1 MASEAGGQE
10 QALSSSELDFSA
22 IDAAAVSIIGDW
34 LKGDVSRERA
44 AGSYYLTKLSGG
56 HLFEAADLE
65 IARYCRRQFD
75 PGTACFELG
84 VGFGE
89 LSLLLSLSGYQVI
102 GYESDLARH
111 AGALALV
118 DGFSARGVD
127 VGNLTLVPGMFPDAV
142 ELDAFDSK
150 RPSVFVST
158 NVTSTHVMDKFVAI
172 QRAWRLFDH
181 LVMDLS
187 RLGVVRDQLAKEKLV
202 AELRQA
208 GFAEVARVYQRGDTD
223 VRHFARSAAAPA
235 AAAAPEA
242 VAQVVRLPR
251 IEPVAAGAVAP
262 GQPAFDPFTAF
273 EPYFSLAGSI
283 RLSACPVCESGRITE
298 IWRFPQSRLKG
309 HTYLSAPGEAH
320 HNTYLDYL
328 PLLKVPQEIFT
339 FDICADCHSIFRN
352 PKDDDQGV
360 YKRDTS
366 KVESFKRQGLD
377 PFRGTAATCE
387 ALFPPNTRFVVDAA
401 CGSGQ
406 VLAIYKEKRPDLRLF
421 GLELSEPSVEW
432 IKGLGIE
439 AAVTD
444 LDHDDLDVHVAPG
457 TVDFIVFNEAFEH
470 VRSPLHVL
478 RKMFRMLRPGGRIHF
493 TAQYFGPENA
503 LQIRVG
509 EPIYI
514 DRHGLDW
521 VIAQLNGELVELKAD
536 IKYRVTLA
544 KKS

>member
-1 MASEAGGQE
+1 MAMAGEASGQR
-10 QALSSSELDFSA
+10 AASGRELDFSA
-22 IDAAAVSIIGDW
+22 IDATAVSIIGDW
-34 LKGDVSRERA
+34 LKADASRERA
-44 AGSYYLTKLSGG
+44 AGTYYQAKLAGG
-56 HLFEAADLE
+56 HLFEGADLE
-65 IARYCRRQFD
+65 IARYCRDRFGA
-75 PGTACFELG
+75 GTACFELG

-89 LSLLLSLSGYQVI
+89 LSLLLSLSGFRAI

-111 AGALALV
+111 AGALALA
-118 DGFSARGVD
+118 DGFAKRGID
-127 VGNLTLVPGMFPDAV
+127 VGNLTLVQGMFPDAL
-142 ELDAFDSK
+142 ELEAFDGGQ
-150 RPSVFVST
+150 PAVFLST
-158 NVTSTHVMDKFVAI
+158 NVTSTHVMDKFAAI

-181 LVMDLS
+181 LVIDLS
-187 RLGVVRDQLAKEKLV
+187 RLGVVRDQVAKEQLL
-202 AELRQA
+202 AELRQT
-208 GFAEVARVYQRGDTD
+208 GFAEVARVYQMGDTD
-223 VRHFARSAAAPA
+223 VRHFARGAV
-235 AAAAPEA
+235 APEA
-242 VAQVVRLPR
+242 AGQVVRLPR
-251 IEPVAAGAVAP
+251 IEPVAASAASP
-262 GQPAFDPFTAF
+262 GQPTFDPFKAF
-273 EPYFSLAGSI
+273 APYFSLAGSI
-283 RLSACPVCESGRITE
+283 RLDACPVCESRRIAE
-298 IWRFPQSRLKG
+298 VWRFPQSRLKG

-320 HNTYLDYL
+320 NNTYLDYL
-328 PLLKVPQEIFT
+328 PLLKVPQEIYT

-360 YKRDTS
+360 YKRDKS
-366 KVESFKRQGLD
+366 KVETFKKQGLD

-387 ALFPPNTRFVVDAA
+387 ALFPPDTRFVVDAA

-432 IKGLGIE
+432 MKGLGIE
-439 AAVTD
+439 AAAAD
-444 LDHDDLDVHVAPG
+444 LDHDDLDVHIAPN

-470 VRSPLHVL
+470 VRSPLQVL

-521 VIAQLNGELVELKAD
+521 VIAQLDAELIELKAD

-544 KKS
+544 KKR